1 MVFCGK
7 PSKGCGQCRSR
18 KIRCD
23 QERPAC
29 SQCLKGNRVCPGYR
43 DELSLMFR
51 DESQQ
56 VVRKARNSAAARK
69 SKTQARKAARRTL
82 SPSESSPEST
92 PGATT
97 VSVGRSSDVI
107 DFGHESPVQTE
118 LIERQPLT
126 RIQPSYQTTQD
137 EAVCYFL
144 RYNRWPGFHWML
156 DLSPEF
162 LASSGFSVSHDAMKA
177 SVGAVGTAMLGRVR
191 QDMSMIIA
199 AGAEYGF
206 ALQMLAFAVSDPAEV
221 KANSTLGAVLM
232 LAIFEVVTSR
242 TTQNIEKWTNHLRGA
257 AAILELRGPE
267 QVQNEEGLK
276 LFVQLRFQ
284 IITSCLQLSVH
295 VPPSV
300 LECAPLGMFL
310 RPQTEAYGD
319 RLVYIL
325 GQLANLRADVRQK
338 YMTDNQEILTAA
350 YDIEAELL
358 AWIASLPPDFSY
370 TTVENTYS
378 DSEFKRLCRGI
389 LPYNNQY
396 HIYSDLW
403 ICHTWN
409 QYRCARIIVSEMIL
423 SCLRRLHRKS
433 PGARAVSELQSHC
446 IRIRSSTR
454 QLAADI
460 CASVPYHFGV
470 GSTGE
475 SQTGS
480 VPLNECHT
488 AGLVLLWPLVMAGAT
503 EGKNHPVRKWGIDCL
518 RLIGH
523 GMGIDQALALIDV
536 LETEAGVFDGVGDD
550 GVLIEESSSAIVKNK
565 VLATAWKHL
574 EDK

>member
-23 QERPAC
+23 QVRPAC
-29 SQCLKGNRVCPGYR
+29 SQCLKGNRACPGYR

-69 SKTQARKAARRTL
+69 SKQARKARRTL
-82 SPSESSPEST
+82 SPSESSPESSS
-92 PGATT
+92 GATT
-97 VSVGRSSDVI
+97 VSASRSSDAI
-107 DFGHESPVQTE
+107 DFSDDSPLQPE

-126 RIQPSYQTTQD
+126 RLQPSYQTTQD

-144 RYNRWPGFHWML
+144 RYNPWPGFHWMI

-162 LASSGFSVSHDAMKA
+162 LARTGFSVSQEAMKA

-199 AGAEYGF
+199 AEADYGY
-206 ALQMLAFAVSDPAEV
+206 ALQMLAFAVSNPAEV
-221 KANSTLGAVLM
+221 KANPTLGAVLM

-242 TTQNIEKWTNHLRGA
+242 TTQNIEKWTNHIRGA

-276 LFVQLRFQ
+276 LFIQLRFQ

-319 RLVYIL
+319 RLIYIL
-325 GQLANLRADVRQK
+325 GRLSNLRADVSQK
-338 YMTDNQEILTAA
+338 YMTDNQEVLAAA
-350 YDIEAELL
+350 YGIDAELL
-358 AWIASLPPDFSY
+358 AWLASLPPDFSY
-370 TTVENTYS
+370 STVENPYS
-378 DSEFKRLCRGI
+378 DAAFKRLCRGI

-396 HIYSDLW
+396 HIYNDLW

-409 QYRCARIIVSEMIL
+409 QYRCARIIVCEIIL
-423 SCLRRLHRKS
+423 SCLRRLFGKS
-433 PGARAVSELQSHC
+433 AGTCAPSELQSHC
-446 IRIRSSTR
+446 FRIRSLTR

-470 GSTGE
+470 GNTE
-475 SQTGS
+475 KSQTGS
-480 VPLNECHT
+480 VPINESHT
-488 AGLVLLWPLVMAGAT
+488 AGLVLLWPLVLAGAT
-503 EGKNHPVRKWGIDCL
+503 EGKNHPLRKWGIDCL

-536 LETEAGVFDGVGDD
+536 LESEAGVFEGVGDD
-550 GVLIEESSSAIVKNK
+550 GVLIEEKSSAVVRNK
-565 VLATAWKHL
+565 VLTSTWKHL
-574 EDK
+574 EAE

>member
-162 LASSGFSVSHDAMKA
+162 LASSGFSVSHEAMKA

-232 LAIFEVVTSR
+232 LAIFEV
-242 TTQNIEKWTNHLRGA
+242 
-257 AAILELRGPE
+257 
-267 QVQNEEGLK
+267 
-276 LFVQLRFQ
+276 
-284 IITSCLQLSVH
+284 SCLSSLV
-295 VPPSV
+295 
-300 LECAPLGMFL
+300 FL
-310 RPQTEAYGD
+310 HMHCSDIYPGRDQPDNT
-319 RLVYIL
+319 
-325 GQLANLRADVRQK
+325 K
-338 YMTDNQEILTAA
+338 Y
-350 YDIEAELL
+350 
-358 AWIASLPPDFSY
+358 
-370 TTVENTYS
+370 
-378 DSEFKRLCRGI
+378 
-389 LPYNNQY
+389 
-396 HIYSDLW
+396 
-403 ICHTWN
+403 
-409 QYRCARIIVSEMIL
+409 
-423 SCLRRLHRKS
+423 
-433 PGARAVSELQSHC
+433 
-446 IRIRSSTR
+446 
-454 QLAADI
+454 
-460 CASVPYHFGV
+460 
-470 GSTGE
+470 
-475 SQTGS
+475 
-480 VPLNECHT
+480 
-488 AGLVLLWPLVMAGAT
+488 
-503 EGKNHPVRKWGIDCL
+503 
-518 RLIGH
+518 
-523 GMGIDQALALIDV
+523 
-536 LETEAGVFDGVGDD
+536 
-550 GVLIEESSSAIVKNK
+550 
-565 VLATAWKHL
+565 
-574 EDK
+574 

>member
-69 SKTQARKAARRTL
+69 SRQARKTRRTL
-82 SPSESSPEST
+82 SPSDSSPEST
-92 PGATT
+92 SGATT
-97 VSVGRSSDVI
+97 VSVSRSSDVI
-107 DFGHESPVQTE
+107 DFGDESPLQTE

-126 RIQPSYQTTQD
+126 RIQPSHQTTQD
-137 EAVCYFL
+137 EAVCYFIQ
-144 RYNRWPGFHWML
+144 YNRWPGFHWMI
-156 DLSPEF
+156 DLRPDF
-162 LASSGFSVSHDAMKA
+162 LASSGFSVSQEAMKA

-191 QDMSMIIA
+191 QDTSMVIA
-199 AGAEYGF
+199 AGAEYGC

-310 RPQTEAYGD
+310 RPQTDAYGD
-319 RLVYIL
+319 RLIYII

-338 YMTDNQEILTAA
+338 YMTDNQEILAAA

-358 AWIASLPPDFSY
+358 AWLASLPPDFSY

-378 DSEFKRLCRGI
+378 DAAFKRLCRGI

-409 QYRCARIIVSEMIL
+409 QYRCARIIVSEIIL
-423 SCLRRLHRKS
+423 SCLRRLFVKS
-433 PGARAVSELQSHC
+433 AGASPSELQSHC
-446 IRIRSSTR
+446 FKIRSTTR
-454 QLAADI
+454 QLATDI

-480 VPLNECHT
+480 VHINESHT
-488 AGLVLLWPLVMAGAT
+488 AGLVLLWPLVMAGAS
-503 EGKNHPVRKWGIDCL
+503 EGKNHPLRKWGIDCL

-536 LETEAGVFDGVGDD
+536 LESEAGVFDGVGDD
-550 GVLIEESSSAIVKNK
+550 GVLIEEKSSAIVKNI
-565 VLATAWKHL
+565 VLATTWKHL
-574 EDK
+574 EAE

>member
-1 MVFCGK
+1 
-7 PSKGCGQCRSR
+7 
-18 KIRCD
+18 
-23 QERPAC
+23 
-29 SQCLKGNRVCPGYR
+29 
-43 DELSLMFR
+43 
-51 DESQQ
+51 
-56 VVRKARNSAAARK
+56 
-69 SKTQARKAARRTL
+69 
-82 SPSESSPEST
+82 
-92 PGATT
+92 
-97 VSVGRSSDVI
+97 
-107 DFGHESPVQTE
+107 
-118 LIERQPLT
+118 
-126 RIQPSYQTTQD
+126 
-137 EAVCYFL
+137 
-144 RYNRWPGFHWML
+144 
-156 DLSPEF
+156 
-162 LASSGFSVSHDAMKA
+162 
-177 SVGAVGTAMLGRVR
+177 
-191 QDMSMIIA
+191 
-199 AGAEYGF
+199 
-206 ALQMLAFAVSDPAEV
+206 
-221 KANSTLGAVLM
+221 
-232 LAIFEVVTSR
+232 
-242 TTQNIEKWTNHLRGA
+242 
-257 AAILELRGPE
+257 
-267 QVQNEEGLK
+267 
-276 LFVQLRFQ
+276 
-284 IITSCLQLSVH
+284 
-295 VPPSV
+295 
-300 LECAPLGMFL
+300 MFL